1 MKTRRIWVAITAIMA
16 LPCLL
21 QATVVYTCGSS
32 DGVATREQW
41 MGGSS
46 TGVNSSGESLA
57 GYYWY
62 MGGADRLFSYPV
74 MQFSLAEFKNIED
87 TADLTAT
94 LGFYVIKGSNLNNSY
109 VRFYDGDGTG
119 TVTYAQGT
127 GGSKVGNN
135 LTSAGWQSIDVT
147 DQFKT
152 ALSKGYDWI
161 TFNLAM
167 PTYDMDVA
175 VVSSEGATGNYEG
188 LAPQI
193 AVVIPEP
200 ATMIILGL
208 GSLPLL
214 RRKK

>member
-1 MKTRRIWVAITAIMA
+1 MKKNLIWGA
-16 LPCLL
+16 LALMMTMPSFL
-21 QATVVYTCGSS
+21 QATVVYTCGAS

-46 TGVNSSGESLA
+46 TGVNSGGESLA

-109 VRFYDGDGTG
+109 VRFYDSNGNGSI
-119 TVTYAQGT
+119 TYAQGT

-200 ATMIILGL
+200 ATLSILGL
-208 GSLPLL
+208 GAMALL